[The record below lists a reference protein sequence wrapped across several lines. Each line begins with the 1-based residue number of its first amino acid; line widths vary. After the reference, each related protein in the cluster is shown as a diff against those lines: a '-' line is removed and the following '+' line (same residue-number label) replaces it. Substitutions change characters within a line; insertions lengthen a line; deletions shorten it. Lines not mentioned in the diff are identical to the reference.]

1 MKKILSILFIV
12 SLLFYSCSAVKPIN
26 TGKTSKITLKKLI
39 KKTNNH
45 NFSAENYSSRFEV
58 KFENKNQNFSGRGKI
73 KVLKD
78 SIIWGSLNFM
88 GIPAAKFLITP
99 NKIQFYN
106 KVDQTYYDGDFQAVY
121 ELTGTKL
128 SFIDIQ
134 NLLFANLIKPIKENK
149 FQFQN
154 KISKYLL
161 MSTNPKDKIQ
171 EINIIPKYKVG
182 KFIFK
187 PNNGQTFTV
196 LYPGFYKIK
205 NQIIPSEIRIK
216 TAGTNN
222 DLFLK
227 IKFKNPQINQKQTYP
242 FKIPSNYSKLK

>member
-1 MKKILSILFIV
+1 LKKKLFILFAL
-12 SLLFYSCSAVKPIN
+12 SLIIISCKTVKPID

-45 NFSAENYSSRFEV
+45 NFSAKNYSSRFEV
-58 KFENKNQNFSGRGKI
+58 EFKNQNQNFSGRGKI
-73 KVLKD
+73 KILKD
-78 SIIWGSLNFM
+78 SLIWGSLNFM

-99 NKIQFYN
+99 EKIQFYN

-128 SFIDIQ
+128 SFEDLQ
-134 NLLFANLIKPIKENK
+134 NLLFANPIIPLRETKYHL
-149 FQFQN
+149 QN
-154 KISKYLL
+154 KTSKYLL
-161 MSTNPKDKIQ
+161 LAKTLQNKIP

-182 KFIFK
+182 KFVIKPGKEQKLTVNYPYFFK
-187 PNNGQTFTV
+187 V
-196 LYPGFYKIK
+196 K
-205 NQIIPSEIRIK
+205 NQIVPSEIIIYTK
-216 TAGTNN
+216 GTRN

-242 FKIPSNYSKLK
+242 FKIPENYNKL